1 LLNLKDK
8 PYNPYQDGPVA
19 CIWELCRRNSLTKEI
34 FFNSDNDTTI
44 SIEPAVKRVLIDAFC
59 SLTLR
64 TEEEFVKLLSSKW
77 PKLNPTIKDKL
88 VKTYIGEKDLV
99 SYNPIKIDL
108 AKLLSLD
115 DHSLRSEL
123 NALLSKDLTFIGVY
137 PTVFDSKSRKVF
149 VDRMW
154 SLISG
159 GEEISNIRTS
169 VDRQIREMHPHCSAA
184 DLKKISSKATVTN
197 EVGEQIKLKP
207 KISQFNYGSEQSW
220 AAFIWDEYFKSF
232 APKSERIPASGKRL
246 IKVIRRIHN
255 LPDEPESSFEINSR
269 VPRTESNIRIIEQL
283 IHDIIRRINS
293 LNS

>member
-1 LLNLKDK
+1 MKDK

-19 CIWELCRRNSLTKEI
+19 CIWELCRRNSLTKGI

-44 SIEPAVKRVLIDAFC
+44 SMEPAVKRVLIDAFC

-88 VKTYIGEKDLV
+88 VQTYIGEKDLV

-123 NALLSKDLTFIGVY
+123 NAMLSKDLTFLGVY
-137 PTVFDSKSRKVF
+137 PTVFHSKSRKVF

-169 VDRQIREMHPHCSAA
+169 VDRQIREMHPHCSAS
-184 DLKKISSKATVTN
+184 DIKKISSKARVTDQDGN
-197 EVGEQIKLKP
+197 QIKLKSKVSP
-207 KISQFNYGSEQSW
+207 DNYGSEQSW
-220 AAFIWDEYFKSF
+220 EAFIWDEYFKYF
-232 APKSERIPASGKRL
+232 APKAERIPASGKRL
-246 IKVIRRIHN
+246 LEVIRRTHN
-255 LPDEPESSFEINSR
+255 LPDEADSSVEIVSR
-269 VPRTESNIRIIEQL
+269 LSRTEKNIRFIEGL
-283 IHDIIRRINS
+283 LHDIVKVD
-293 LNS
+293 